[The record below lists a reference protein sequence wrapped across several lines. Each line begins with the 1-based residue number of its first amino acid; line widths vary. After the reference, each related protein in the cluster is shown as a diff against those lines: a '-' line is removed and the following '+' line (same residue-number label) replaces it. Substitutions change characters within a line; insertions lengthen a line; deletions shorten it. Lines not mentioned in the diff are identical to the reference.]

1 MEDRARYNLYV
12 RRLNEMLK
20 TDESYASF
28 LRKLKAAKPMV
39 KLNKKF
45 RNKVFDLDWL
55 EKIEDCIPNLD
66 NIVRNPRKFIVIEED
81 IVDISLAR
89 AISTE
94 SVKHLAQHTNMIAS
108 VDKEGNVTPN
118 KILNTTKEESYEIYE
133 NRFIYTLLRNVANF
147 VTRRMEAIKAAYV
160 NDNVLELNVDAS
172 VFTGKT
178 RVFYKL
184 DLMGSL
190 PSDEVRQLKEDDLQI
205 VERIAKLQRILSDFL
220 SSPFAK
226 QMVSSA
232 PVRPPITRTNVILKN
247 PDFKKALV
255 LWQFIESYTK
265 MGFNV
270 ENKLD
275 PVKID
280 EDLSV
285 GLTDMMCMGS
295 MMMEGLIEGKISDDA
310 FFNESAVEEEN
321 LKTEEA
327 QEEKEDDAQERKE
340 DREEKDSSSD
350 QENSDESTDTEG
362 ETAPELPPQE
372 DTPKEIVEAT
382 DQQTLLPDDEE
393 EEEIDQEEYEQ
404 RNLFQRTSEET
415 TLTKAEIGR
424 INKAIDRVL
433 LAYRIA
439 NAEASG
445 EEARKLADEKRM
457 SKEDLLKKLERDRDT
472 MRRAMEKR
480 AEIARRERASAL
492 REMENQR
499 KRLEDLEAELKRR
512 EAEIEQISLDA
523 RTAELQAQREIEK
536 LDRENRS

>member
-350 QENSDESTDTEG
+350 QENADESTDTEG
-362 ETAPELPPQE
+362 EIAPELPPQE

-393 EEEIDQEEYEQ
+393 EEEIDQEEFEQ

>member
-350 QENSDESTDTEG
+350 QENADESTDTEG

>member
-327 QEEKEDDAQERKE
+327 QEEKEDAQEHK
-340 DREEKDSSSD
+340 EEKDTSSD
-350 QENSDESTDTEG
+350 QENADESTDTEG

-382 DQQTLLPDDEE
+382 DQQTLLPDDED
-393 EEEIDQEEYEQ
+393 EEEIDQEEFEQ

-523 RTAELQAQREIEK
+523 RTAERQAQREIAK